1 MILIESQGLKL
12 VQQNSLKW
20 FNAPCDS
27 FQNKGK
33 NKCLFKCI
41 SRKITL
47 KILGGILLKNKDI
60 LRKKADYELITFN
73 HFQYNFFI
81 ARFKKCFLLPDETEP
96 FFYFIYV
103 LKEDYRV
110 AGKKK
115 GKTKIEKYNV
125 MCFNQDFKD
134 FNQMILLLCPILE
147 EYILEPDVRYKLIKL
162 ARKLNPCQ

>member
-1 MILIESQGLKL
+1 M
-12 VQQNSLKW
+12 
-20 FNAPCDS
+20 
-27 FQNKGK
+27 
-33 NKCLFKCI
+33 FKCI

-110 AGKKK
+110 AGKKR
-115 GKTKIEKYNV
+115 ER
-125 MCFNQDFKD
+125 Q
-134 FNQMILLLCPILE
+134 
-147 EYILEPDVRYKLIKL
+147 KLKSIM
-162 ARKLNPCQ
+162 